1 MDNQFKKSLIGLK
14 VGKKSS
20 NNFLFKLISF
30 ALPSCFYRVPS
41 RLTSNWGCLLDFI
54 TEIGKAAIALFIVVD
69 PFGNIPIFMGL
80 TENVS
85 EPKKKKLY
93 NTAVIVGTVLL
104 LVFAFTGTEILTLFG
119 LSIYSFEV
127 AGGILLLIIAIRIL
141 VSGNMHE
148 NVESPESLGA
158 VPIAIPLLVGP
169 GAITTTIFSIQLDE
183 TAVPAILAVIIVMA
197 ITWVI
202 LRYIDK
208 IYKLLGK
215 TGSIIIARV
224 MALLIAGIAVQY
236 ILTGLTHFLVLS
248 H

>member
-1 MDNQFKKSLIGLK
+1 M
-14 VGKKSS
+14 
-20 NNFLFKLISF
+20 
-30 ALPSCFYRVPS
+30 
-41 RLTSNWGCLLDFI
+41 DFI
-54 TEIGKAAIALFIVVD
+54 SEVGRAAIALFIIVD

-80 TENVS
+80 TENVPES
-85 EPKKKKLY
+85 KRKKVY
-93 NTAVIVGTVLL
+93 NTAVIVGTILL
-104 LVFAFTGTEILTLFG
+104 LVFAFTGTEILNIFG

-141 VSGNMHE
+141 VLGSMHE

-183 TAVPAILAVIIVMA
+183 TAIPAILAVIIVMA

-202 LRYIDK
+202 LRYING

-215 TGSIIIARV
+215 TGSVIIARV
-224 MALLIAGIAVQY
+224 MALLIAAIAVQY
-236 ILTGLTHFLVLS
+236 ILTGITHFVVLTH
-248 H
+248 